1 MACLLGRWRNTG
13 LKLRVAIIDHREKA
27 KEPMAPKIIVVC
39 PSSNVVP
46 IAEGVTPTGFETVI
60 ATQDDPK
67 IDEHLADASYFV
79 CYPNVDVGPKFHA
92 KASKLRLLQL
102 LSAGYDAIDLDAAR
116 AANVPVCNNG
126 GANAISVSEHAMM
139 LMLTV
144 ARRVVWQHGNVTG
157 GRWRGNGPAPRMYEL
172 SGKTLG
178 IIGLGNIGKKTAR
191 LAKAFGMNVIY
202 YDIKRLSEDEADQAG
217 VKFRVLRELLRESD
231 VISLHTPLND
241 STRHMI
247 GKAELEEMKSE
258 AILVNTARGPV
269 IDEKALCDHLS
280 AGKIFGAGLDVFDQ
294 EPPQADNP
302 LFKLDNVV
310 LTAHFAG
317 PTWDNHSARFRNAFD
332 NILRVERG
340 EEALWIVPELLD

>member
-1 MACLLGRWRNTG
+1 MQFSLWMACLLGRWRNTG

-46 IAEGVTPTGFETVI
+46 IAEGMTPTGFETII
-60 ATQDDPK
+60 AAQDDPK

-144 ARRVVWQHGNVTG
+144 
-157 GRWRGNGPAPRMYEL
+157 
-172 SGKTLG
+172 
-178 IIGLGNIGKKTAR
+178 
-191 LAKAFGMNVIY
+191 
-202 YDIKRLSEDEADQAG
+202 
-217 VKFRVLRELLRESD
+217 
-231 VISLHTPLND
+231 
-241 STRHMI
+241 
-247 GKAELEEMKSE
+247 
-258 AILVNTARGPV
+258 
-269 IDEKALCDHLS
+269 
-280 AGKIFGAGLDVFDQ
+280 
-294 EPPQADNP
+294 
-302 LFKLDNVV
+302 
-310 LTAHFAG
+310 
-317 PTWDNHSARFRNAFD
+317 
-332 NILRVERG
+332 
-340 EEALWIVPELLD
+340 